1 MKRLLL
7 DAARTIVALGMLKVD
22 FFASHF
28 GRRFDHSRERC
39 RDCSGLVGA
48 KGSGFAAKGST

>member
-1 MKRLLL
+1 
-7 DAARTIVALGMLKVD
+7 VALGMLKVD